1 MTLSRFL
8 TMGASRPFP
17 GQRGTIGPGLGVESC
32 DLLRMEHAIR
42 AVVLHA
48 TPMGDS
54 CVSACEGTATTV
66 LVCRTIS
73 PFRPSRLNNW
83 VYIHTYALVQ
93 LRRALLAFAL
103 LRLSKFR

>member
-1 MTLSRFL
+1 M
-8 TMGASRPFP
+8 
-17 GQRGTIGPGLGVESC
+17 
-32 DLLRMEHAIR
+32 R
-42 AVVLHA
+42 AVVLNA

-83 VYIHTYALVQ
+83 EYIHMYGLVP
-93 LRRALLAFAL
+93 LRRALVAFAL
-103 LRLSKFR
+103 HRLSKSRYSIRSHPQSWHGLFVRYARSRHIVA